1 VRTFRSNPRCR
12 WLAWMLMVAL
22 VAPYLVLAQ
31 PARAQVTAPNVYVL
45 DFNNKTKVGG
55 QLLGRLAAA
64 QMSLQLSESDNWFV
78 IPDAQVQRRIQEL
91 NLQAP
96 FDRPARVQIANGID
110 ATGTVY
116 GTVLEARVSGQ
127 PTPQAYVKL
136 QVVVEDINTGVLI
149 NGAIAEG
156 ASTPRMGF
164 TGDADILLEEALGKA
179 AFKARESMDRFRLP
193 EGTVL
198 NTTVVGGV
206 DGQQIDALMNIGARQ
221 GVRRGMEM
229 IVTRQRQLVG
239 RVKVVSVDADISTGT
254 VLENTQGVR
263 PEDRVTAIFN
273 FADFGDTSRQKR
285 RALATEGLQI
295 ASAKTGVKLASRED
309 DPAADGKGGP
319 RVARAEKSGQFI
331 QFRAPQDA
339 SAQLAQATV
348 QAPPPV
354 VVDEP
359 EVDRGGDGSVGGS
372 HSKIL
377 SSGALRML
385 VGGLFVMGIL
395 ALGGRGGRNAT
406 RAFEIESFG
415 YQTQIGAPGAL
426 IRVKWERPKAIKTS
440 QILQYII
447 WRADTTGGIRIVGAV
462 DNDAIHMLLDSE
474 ATRNVNAYDGDPNS
488 DDAGGRTAIQNVPGI
503 QPGQQYRYQV
513 ATAYENG
520 LEDRDGDGMPDT
532 DVDFMSPL
540 SMTSPWTTAITPPI
554 ITDPIQGEQ
563 VQLDT
568 LPVMW
573 QQTPGA
579 DTYVIWLSRD
589 PTFSEGKR
597 VAFGPFRTLPVDL
610 GGDIVVSQVLDASGR
625 RQLAGAP
632 TVYITV
638 GARNSQDAIAP
649 KPLGWIF
656 SAPVAVQPETIPPPP
671 PGRGGASQTDS
682 NPGKK
687 GGKNQDNAGKPRGTG
702 GRRN

>member
-1 VRTFRSNPRCR
+1 MRTFRSNSRCR

-22 VAPYLVLAQ
+22 VAPYLVLAK

-64 QMSLQLSESDNWFV
+64 QTSLQLSESDNWFV

-91 NLQAP
+91 NLQTP

-110 ATGTVY
+110 ATGAVY
-116 GTVLEARVSGQ
+116 GSVLEARVTGQ

-136 QVVVEDINTGVLI
+136 QVVVEDITTGVLI
-149 NGAIAEG
+149 NGAVAEG

-206 DGQQIDALMNIGARQ
+206 DGREMEALMNIGARQ

-239 RVKVVSVDADISTGT
+239 RMKVVAVDADISTGT

-273 FADFGDTSRQKR
+273 FADFGGPKARSGKR
-285 RALATEGLQI
+285 AMAEDGIQI

-309 DPAADGKGGP
+309 DPAADGKTGP
-319 RVARAEKSGQFI
+319 RVARAEKGGRFLQFK
-331 QFRAPQDA
+331 APQDA

-359 EVDRGGDGSVGGS
+359 EVDRGDDSVGGS
-372 HSKIL
+372 RSKIL

-395 ALGGRGGRNAT
+395 AMGGRGGRNAT
-406 RAFEIESFG
+406 RAHEVEAFG

-426 IRVKWERPKAIKTS
+426 IRVRWERPKSIKTS
-440 QILQYII
+440 QVLQYII

-488 DDAGGRTAIQNVPGI
+488 DDAGGRTALTNVPGI
-503 QPGQQYRYQV
+503 LPGEQFRYQV

-520 LEDRDGDGMPDT
+520 LEDRDNDGMPDT

-540 SMTSPWTTAITPPI
+540 SMSSPWTTAITPGI

-589 PTFSEGKR
+589 PTFPESKR
-597 VAFGPFRTLPVDL
+597 VAFGPFRTLPVNL
-610 GGDIVVSQVLDASGR
+610 GGDLVVSQVLDASGR
-625 RQLAGAP
+625 RPLAGAP
-632 TVYITV
+632 TVYVTV
-638 GARNSQDAIAP
+638 GAR
-649 KPLGWIF
+649 
-656 SAPVAVQPETIPPPP
+656 
-671 PGRGGASQTDS
+671 
-682 NPGKK
+682 
-687 GGKNQDNAGKPRGTG
+687 
-702 GRRN
+702 